1 MNRKIITT
9 GTKNSVRSVA
19 TDGGQQIDVMVIDPT
34 WGMEPAYNGKVV
46 EQ

>member
-19 TDGGQQIDVMVIDPT
+19 TDGGQQTDVMVIDPT